1 MKKLLGILVL
11 GLMLVS
17 SPSNSGSIGTG
28 ELTLSESSVK
38 WFIKY
43 LRGGHGNKPLKF
55 LITTD
60 GEWPHYWFCPVAT
73 CTPGGDNTEIK
84 VCEQKTKRECKVFAR
99 SRTIKWKNGINKGN
113 RESKFNSKWSDA
125 EIRAKLTELGFLGE
139 ATSTTTKVEK
149 KKETGDIFP
158 TNAGKTTF
166 KKKTMEDLV
175 YLNNKKRT
183 KDVKEHWKK
192 KYPDYKGYK
201 AWAESPN
208 RAWSWRSS
216 SMSEED
222 AITQAVDRCNT
233 YEADPLCVVT
243 KVGDKHLTYQ
253 EQADWMQK
261 IYGRTTLAAK
271 LISKNKVEKKK
282 ETKKKTNEDIVQ
294 KLKDLKELYDDGALT
309 KEEYTKAKN
318 KLLN

>member
-1 MKKLLGILVL
+1 MKKLLGIVVL

-73 CTPGGDNTEIK
+73 CVPGGDRTEIK

-139 ATSTTTKVEK
+139 ATSTEEKVSTTNVGNTVEQL
-149 KKETGDIFP
+149 
-158 TNAGKTTF
+158 KT
-166 KKKTMEDLV
+166 L
-175 YLNNKKRT
+175 T
-183 KDVKEHWKK
+183 KL
-192 KYPDYKGYK
+192 Y
-201 AWAESPN
+201 ESGN
-208 RAWSWRSS
+208 
-216 SMSEED
+216 
-222 AITQAVDRCNT
+222 
-233 YEADPLCVVT
+233 
-243 KVGDKHLTYQ
+243 
-253 EQADWMQK
+253 
-261 IYGRTTLAAK
+261 
-271 LISKNKVEKKK
+271 
-282 ETKKKTNEDIVQ
+282 
-294 KLKDLKELYDDGALT
+294 LT
-309 KEEYTKAKN
+309 KEEFDAAK
-318 KLLN
+318 KKVLND